1 MSYATCVFP
10 TRPAVF
16 SPLSFRTARGGASP
30 KSSSPP
36 FPRRSDLGPL
46 RPQGIDTTVVF
57 RKPMTQ
63 RRMIAHL
70 RRPTTRTPTHKNK
83 GRGRR
88 ARASRPPTE
97 NTNHGDSQV
106 WGIDRRRG
114 RPRRRHRITR
124 PRCRCTRSCPPV
136 AEPHPRRPARAASRA
151 TGAKAS
157 PDPAPVILVEETP
170 APTADVLICVL
181 DQALPDT
188 EPAPPEHRGNRSCHE
203 QRGHV
208 IRFNPATATHE
219 DLGPCPRCHPD
230 RARESAAW
238 VRAPRMVGLLD
249 LPTHAP
255 RIDRAEQCER
265 RIDDPPQSRGADIV
279 YPSWSGR

>member
-1 MSYATCVFP
+1 M
-10 TRPAVF
+10 R
-16 SPLSFRTARGGASP
+16 
-30 KSSSPP
+30 
-36 FPRRSDLGPL
+36 
-46 RPQGIDTTVVF
+46 
-57 RKPMTQ
+57 
-63 RRMIAHL
+63 
-70 RRPTTRTPTHKNK
+70 
-83 GRGRR
+83 
-88 ARASRPPTE
+88 
-97 NTNHGDSQV
+97 
-106 WGIDRRRG
+106 GIDRRLVLGHPPTALAAVGDLDDDAIGPTELLEWLRSDHETTMSLYAVLTTG
-114 RPRRRHRITR
+114 CRPDYPAQALPIRITRDRTPGGLPGPPAPKVPRPRREQGHQ
-124 PRCRCTRSCPPV
+124 CESL
-136 AEPHPRRPARAASRA
+136 
-151 TGAKAS
+151 

-170 APTADVLICVL
+170 APTADALICVL

-203 QRGHV
+203 QRRHV

-255 RIDRAEQCER
+255 RIDRAEQCEQ
-265 RIDDPPQSRGADIV
+265 RIDDPPQPRGADIV